1 MYQFS
6 TQISINS
13 VYDFLILSLSDGT
26 CLSSKMREMIK
37 LSFMFFIHI
46 KNIIRGFVSIFIKK
60 PCISLRNFI
69 VPKVSFITFERQNLI
84 KKTKIQRKFCKSINL
99 HEYAEY
105 HRIFLQNLITI

>member
-46 KNIIRGFVSIFIKK
+46 KNIIKRFVSIFIKK

-69 VPKVSFITFERQNLI
+69 VAKLVYITFERQNL
-84 KKTKIQRKFCKSINL
+84 KKKETIFKSINL
-99 HEYAEY
+99 FEYA
-105 HRIFLQNLITI
+105 